1 MAEQLKQHNS
11 ELTVQTHSSTDI
23 LPKLTDELAHKNQSL
38 LKAVMPMMNLNDAS
52 SQAIFV
58 KALDRFKITEKE
70 LNEGFWQAYADPYV
84 PQSGLEFRHLWK
96 HIEVMRKGEGRRSYT
111 YEQMLVKMD
120 QDKISM
126 EAFSMIDELDHYGF
140 KKWVIK

>member
-1 MAEQLKQHNS
+1 
-11 ELTVQTHSSTDI
+11 
-23 LPKLTDELAHKNQSL
+23 
-38 LKAVMPMMNLNDAS
+38 MNLPTQVDRKM
-52 SQAIFV
+52 FM
-58 KALDRFKITEKE
+58 KALERFKITEKE
-70 LNEGFWQAYADPYV
+70 MNEGFWQAYADPYV